1 MRIFSFKWQEN
12 DSLALQLAAGVRR
25 LSVNTDI
32 RDTPIA
38 VTLWQGEST
47 KLRIRSQMNDIA
59 ERLEVGVLEFT
70 RIQSWGAND
79 PSIDFSK
86 CFEKNLKIE
95 KLVIAEQDVMAESGI
110 VLENPYGEQIII
122 VAGASPYTLAV
133 RAPSYEKVFQP
144 EYPLDHYR
152 RVVMT
157 KA

>member
-1 MRIFSFKWQEN
+1 M
-12 DSLALQLAAGVRR
+12 ALQLAAGVRR
-25 LSVNTDI
+25 LSINTDI

-38 VTLWQGEST
+38 VTLWQGENT
-47 KLRIRSQMNDIA
+47 KLRIRSRMNDIT

-70 RIQSWGAND
+70 RIRSWGANG
-79 PSIDFSK
+79 PSIDLSK

-95 KLVIAEQDVMAESGI
+95 KLIIVEQDVMAESGI
-110 VLENPYGEQIII
+110 ALENPYGDQIVI

-133 RAPSYEKVFQP
+133 RAPSYEKGFQP

-152 RVVMT
+152 RIVMT